1 MYKCNNS
8 TILFLD
14 LPQKHPQNDE
24 LSVPKIHAVLSFH
37 SMLCLLWLKKQNM
50 AQCCTCSLK
59 DKRGNSTCDTTW
71 NWYSQAPPLPIK
83 DSNAFQFL
91 QVTRQAVR
99 FLQTS
104 CLPLIS
110 IPKFNTVCR
119 TSELPGKPQA
129 LQIHRFCFYLSLTI
143 KWIQTT

>member
-59 DKRGNSTCDTTW
+59 DKRGNSTCDTTC

-99 FLQTS
+99 FLQVTLS
-104 CLPLIS
+104 KPAASHWFPFPSSILSAEQVSYQASPKPCKFIGSAFIS
-110 IPKFNTVCR
+110 
-119 TSELPGKPQA
+119 A
-129 LQIHRFCFYLSLTI
+129 
-143 KWIQTT
+143 